1 MEGYRY
7 SMNQVTKSILN
18 LKEVKALTISIT
30 SAADRGERHLSMQDL
45 ADRCGVP
52 LQTVRVWRVKG
63 TGPRG
68 MAIGKYVRY
77 RLSDVM
83 AWEESRADPK
93 GAA

>member
-1 MEGYRY
+1 M
-7 SMNQVTKSILN
+7 
-18 LKEVKALTISIT
+18 ALTIAQET
-30 SAADRGERHLSMQDL
+30 NRGERHLSMQDL

-52 LQTVRVWRVKG
+52 LQTVRQWRMKG

>member
-1 MEGYRY
+1 MTWGTEQEKGK
-7 SMNQVTKSILN
+7 SMTVRSIDQ
-18 LKEVKALTISIT
+18 A
-30 SAADRGERHLSMQDL
+30 ERHLTMSDL

-52 LQTVRVWRVKG
+52 LQTVRQWRVKG

-77 RLSDVM
+77 RLTDVLD
-83 AWEESRADPK
+83 WEESRADPK

>member
-1 MEGYRY
+1 MTLGTELEKGK
-7 SMNQVTKSILN
+7 SMTVRNIDQ
-18 LKEVKALTISIT
+18 A
-30 SAADRGERHLSMQDL
+30 ERHLSMNDL

-52 LQTVRVWRVKG
+52 LQTVRQWRVKG

-77 RLSDVM
+77 RLTDVLD
-83 AWEESRADPK
+83 WEESRADPK